1 MSKGDYPG
9 RILNAGQSTKSNS
22 YGGSDWFDI
31 TDALW
36 RYLRRDFS
44 DFDSQMENVYE
55 RSHGDIIPRTVPF
68 IYRLARELASFYV
81 RPPARTFVDPDTGER
96 LPDDVVARIARV
108 YRGANINAK
117 MRTAHEHL
125 VAMGNATI
133 WVWPVVTPTMRGV
146 RILQPPP
153 HYQAYTLGD
162 ALSHDERDAIEW
174 WVRVPFRRF
183 TATGLMEWSTAYVTP
198 TEATWVD
205 GGEGLAGQGL
215 FAPDGTNPLGR
226 IPVVSLRTSEPGM
239 GEGVFGPAP
248 EDLLDAARAVCFGY
262 TDSGHIA
269 RFQGYGQPVIS
280 GIPDQAA
287 ANINVGPEHV
297 IGIPED
303 ASFSFASPNP
313 DLGGLQSNLDSYL
326 RAIVSSN
333 GLNPDTLLKSSGITA
348 LSKLVERSDR
358 EVERRRQVET
368 FRRAEQRVYDLIRG
382 WINAL
387 TGAEVMPRAR
397 VDIEYREPYQPA
409 DPLHDAQATK
419 MMIDMNI
426 TSAVAEVA
434 KRGGFTQ
441 EEARARVIQF
451 RDEQREIGSATTL
464 NGPQVAAAL
473 NIADRVAS
481 GAITEAGGVAMMVE
495 SLGVSEE
502 VALEALSGAKPGAE
516 AEPPLGLVKG
526 GGDG

>member
-1 MSKGDYPG
+1 MSRGDYPG
-9 RILNAGQSTKSNS
+9 RILNAGQSDRTNS
-22 YGGSDWFDI
+22 YGGSDWYDI

-44 DFDSQMENVYE
+44 DFDTQMSNVYE
-55 RSHGDIIPRTVPF
+55 RSHEDIIPRTVPF
-68 IYRLARELASFYV
+68 VYRLARELASFYV
-81 RPPARTFVDPDTGER
+81 RPPARTFTDPDTGER
-96 LPDDVVARIARV
+96 LPDDVVARISKI

-133 WVWPVVTPTMRGV
+133 WIWPVATPTMRGV
-146 RILQPPP
+146 RVLQPPP

-162 ALSHDERDAIEW
+162 ALSHDERDATEW

-183 TATGLMEWSTAYVTP
+183 TATGLMEWSTAYITP
-198 TEATWVD
+198 DEAIWAD
-205 GGEGLAGQGL
+205 GDSGLKGTGL
-215 FAPDGTNPLGR
+215 FAPDGSNPLGR

-262 TDSGHIA
+262 TDAGHIA
-269 RFQGYGQPVIS
+269 RFQGYGQPVIT

-287 ANINVGPEHV
+287 AEINVGPEHV

-303 ASFSFASPNP
+303 ASFTFASPKP
-313 DLGGLQSNLDSYL
+313 DLSGLQGNLDSYL
-326 RAIVSSN
+326 RAIISSN
-333 GLNPDTLLKSSGITA
+333 GLNPDTLLKSAGITA

-358 EVERRRQVET
+358 EVERRRQVES
-368 FRRAEQRVYDLIRG
+368 FKRAEQRVYDLIRG
-382 WINAL
+382 WFNVL
-387 TGAEVMPRAR
+387 SGAEVLPRAR

-426 TSAVAEVA
+426 TTAVEEVA
-434 KRGGFTQ
+434 KRNGLTHD
-441 EEARARVIQF
+441 EARARVEGYIRENAEISADAAEEILASMPEPVLDLV
-451 RDEQREIGSATTL
+451 RDDA
-464 NGPQVAAAL
+464 
-473 NIADRVAS
+473 
-481 GAITEAGGVAMMVE
+481 
-495 SLGVSEE
+495 
-502 VALEALSGAKPGAE
+502 
-516 AEPPLGLVKG
+516 
-526 GGDG
+526 